1 MRILV
6 VEDDPVLSNGLKVG
20 LGLAGATV
28 DQVSTRADALA
39 ALASSTFDAI
49 VLDLMLPDGSGLD
62 VLRKMRSDKDPTPVL
77 LLTALDETSDRIAG
91 LDSGADDYMGKPFDL
106 DELAARVRAIARRG
120 AGRARA
126 IMIAGDVELDPSSLN
141 AKVKGERVPLSRREF
156 AVLSALME
164 RPGIIRSKSDIE
176 ERLYGWQEEVE
187 SNTVEVHI
195 HNLRNKV
202 GREAIETVRGLGYR
216 MRVT

>member
-1 MRILV
+1 MRVLV

-20 LGLAGATV
+20 LGLTGATV
-28 DQVSTRADALA
+28 DQVATCADALA
-39 ALASSTFDAI
+39 ALAGSRFDAI

-62 VLRKMRSDKDPTPVL
+62 VLKKIRADKDQTPVL
-77 LLTALDETSDRIAG
+77 LLTALDETADRITG

-126 IMIAGDVELDPSSLN
+126 VMIAGHVELDPSSLN

-156 AVLSALME
+156 AVLAALME

-202 GREAIETVRGLGYR
+202 GRDAIETVRGLGYR